1 MAFAKWLCLGFL
13 CGVFAHSLRP
23 FAAVDAGRLS
33 LGLIAVLLVIG
44 LTRVRR
50 FRPAFLCVLFCSAF
64 LLGVARFELAQPGLQ
79 RTLIPLDPDGFVHSW
94 GSSVQPSALEARL
107 AGYRGRVS
115 GYVRNIIPGDEGE
128 LLAGMLYGER
138 GLSKAR
144 KDGFRRAGLTHLIA
158 VSGSNVMILI
168 LFLSRLLSGLRCSR
182 RESFLWLT
190 LGLGAFV
197 AFVMPQSPVVRAA
210 LMGWL
215 ISLAPLVGRI
225 SHPWHLLRL
234 AAVAYVAWR
243 PESLIFEPSFAL
255 SFLATAGVMS
265 WGAWF
270 HEKLETRI
278 PSPVLR
284 EAVAS
289 TIGATLMT
297 TPYTVWAFGQAS
309 ALGLLTNLV
318 AVPLVPWVMAA
329 GFLALLIPFTPVVL
343 AARGFLAVILGVADL
358 ALKLPFGFWNHLAT
372 SPAFMSGCYVLI
384 AVWWSLIHRK
394 TSEKRRVSAKTNKR
408 KTGKRSTGPE
418 AVCEVGIVPSDMTN
432 TFF

>member
-1 MAFAKWLCLGFL
+1 MTFAKWLCLGFL

-23 FAAVDAGRLS
+23 FLAVDAGLLS
-33 LGLIAVLLVIG
+33 FGLIVILGVIG
-44 LTRVRR
+44 LTGSRH
-50 FRPAFLCVLFCSAF
+50 FRPAFLFALFSFAF

-79 RTLIPLDPDGFVHSW
+79 RSLIPLDPDGFVHSW
-94 GSSVQPSALEARL
+94 TSAKPTGLGARL
-107 AGYRGRVS
+107 AAYRGRVS
-115 GYVRNIIPGDEGE
+115 GYVRHVIPGDEGE

-138 GLSKAR
+138 GLSKER

-168 LFLSRLLSGLRCSR
+168 LFLSRILSGLRCSR
-182 RESFLWLT
+182 RESFVWLT
-190 LGLGAFV
+190 LGLGVFV

-215 ISLAPLVGRI
+215 ISLAPLAGRI
-225 SHPWHLLRL
+225 PHPWHLLRL

-270 HEKLETRI
+270 NEKLETRI
-278 PSPVLR
+278 PSPVLC
-284 EAVAS
+284 EAIAS

-297 TPYTVWAFGQAS
+297 TPYTIWAFGQAS

-329 GFLALLIPFTPVVL
+329 GFVALLLPLAPIVL
-343 AARGFLAVILGVADL
+343 AARGFLSTILGVADI
-358 ALKLPFGFWNHLAT
+358 ALKLPFGFWNNIAT
-372 SPAFMSGCYVLI
+372 SPAFMLGCYVLI
-384 AVWWSLIHRK
+384 AVWWWLIHRK
-394 TSEKRRVSAKTNKR
+394 TSDKGRVSIRSDKR
-408 KTGKRSTGPE
+408 NASKRTMRGLGLE
-418 AVCEVGIVPSDMTN
+418 GTGIVPSDTTN
-432 TFF
+432 NFF

>member
-1 MAFAKWLCLGFL
+1 MAFAKWLCIGFL
-13 CGVFAHSLRP
+13 CGVFTHSLRP
-23 FAAVDAGRLS
+23 FLAVDAAWLS
-33 LGLIAVLLVIG
+33 LGLIFVLCVLG
-44 LTRVRR
+44 SARVRR
-50 FRPAFLCVLFCSAF
+50 FRPAFLFALFCFAF

-79 RTLIPLDPDGFVHSW
+79 RTLIPLDPDGFVHYW
-94 GSSVQPSALEARL
+94 GSSAKPGKLEAWL
-107 AGYRGRVS
+107 AGYRSRVS
-115 GYVRNIIPGDEGE
+115 GYVRHVMPGDEGE

-138 GLSKAR
+138 GLSKER

-182 RESFLWLT
+182 REFFFWLT
-190 LGLGAFV
+190 LGLGGFV

-215 ISLAPLVGRI
+215 ISFAPLVGRI

-278 PSPVLR
+278 PSPVLC
-284 EAVAS
+284 EAIAS

-297 TPYTVWAFGQAS
+297 TPYTIWAFGQAS

-329 GFLALLIPFTPVVL
+329 GFLALLLPFAPFVL
-343 AARGFLAVILGVADL
+343 AARGFLSIILGVADISM
-358 ALKLPFGFWNHLAT
+358 KYPFGFWNNIAT
-372 SPAFMSGCYVLI
+372 SPAFMLGCYVLI
-384 AVWWSLIHRK
+384 LVWWRLIHRK
-394 TSEKRRVSAKTNKR
+394 TSDSRRLSARADKRNVSKRVVRAGVLKE
-408 KTGKRSTGPE
+408 PQ
-418 AVCEVGIVPSDMTN
+418 IVASDMTN